1 MDENTL
7 NNDDAIV
14 PEIENCINQ
23 NNEEY
28 IINTLN
34 EYYYNLEQNILS
46 INIQIV
52 PDIDEDDVI

>member
-1 MDENTL
+1 MDENSL

-14 PEIENCINQ
+14 PEIENSINQ

-46 INIQIV
+46 INIRIV
-52 PDIDEDDVI
+52 PDVDQDEII

>member
-1 MDENTL
+1 MDENSL

-14 PEIENCINQ
+14 PEIESSINQ

-46 INIQIV
+46 INIRIV
-52 PDIDEDDVI
+52 PDVDQDEII

>member
-1 MDENTL
+1 MDDNSL

-14 PEIENCINQ
+14 PEIENSINQ

-52 PDIDEDDVI
+52 PDVDQDEII